1 MTNVNTLFANAA
13 ALAINADEAAKA
25 AKANSAG
32 AIDMTVAAL
41 MTGKTLATKFVFDVK
56 ARDGS
61 IVEHCRNVVI
71 ADYAAGFKNE
81 DGTEY
86 RAKVT
91 AFADAILGKWF
102 LKTGT
107 FTDEQRN
114 AVFMMVKRAIKIAL
128 GLKAQGM
135 SAKLVDNKLVV
146 SGGKG
151 KEAAA
156 ISAAAKKS
164 TSALMAAIKP
174 AAKKGT
180 NKTTQNTAANN
191 NAIDLDGA
199 LRTVA
204 HYASLVKNGKEAP
217 SNTRLSF
224 LKAIAEAASVA
235 IAAVSEAGDD

>member
-1 MTNVNTLFANAA
+1 MTTVNTLFANAA

-56 ARDGS
+56 AKGDGS
-61 IVEHCRNVVI
+61 IVEHCRNVMI

-164 TSALMAAIKP
+164 TSALMAAINP
-174 AAKKGT
+174 PAKKGT
-180 NKTTQNTAANN
+180 NKATQNTAANN

-204 HYASLVKNGKEAP
+204 AYASLVKDGKEAP
-217 SNTRLSF
+217 SGTRLSF
-224 LKAIAEAASVA
+224 LKAIVKAASAA
-235 IAAVSEAGDD
+235 ITEAGDE

>member
-1 MTNVNTLFANAA
+1 MTTVTNLFTNAA
-13 ALAINADEAAKA
+13 ALAINAEEAAKA

-41 MTGKTLATKFVFDVK
+41 MTGKTLVTKFVFDVK

-61 IVEHCRNVVI
+61 TVEHCRNITI
-71 ADYAAGFKNE
+71 ADYAAGFKNA
-81 DGTEY
+81 DGSEY
-86 RAKVT
+86 RAKVS
-91 AFADAILGKWF
+91 AFANAILGKWF
-102 LKTGT
+102 LREGT
-107 FTDEQRN
+107 FTDAQRN
-114 AVFMMVKRAIKIAL
+114 TVFMMVKRAIAIAL

-151 KEAAA
+151 QEAAA
-156 ISAAAKKS
+156 IREAAKKS
-164 TSALMAAIKP
+164 TSALATAIKP
-174 AAKKGT
+174 TAKKGT

-204 HYASLVKNGKEAP
+204 AYAALVKDGKEAP
-217 SNTRLSF
+217 SNKRLSF
-224 LKAIAEAASVA
+224 LKAIVQAASAA
-235 IAAVSEAGDD
+235 ITEAGED

>member
-61 IVEHCRNVVI
+61 TVEHCRNVAI

-81 DGTEY
+81 DGSEY
-86 RAKVT
+86 RAKVS
-91 AFADAILGKWF
+91 AFANAILGKWF
-102 LKTGT
+102 LREGT
-107 FTDEQRN
+107 FTDAQRN
-114 AVFMMVKRAIKIAL
+114 AVFMMVKRAITIAL

-151 KEAAA
+151 KEAAS
-156 ISAAAKKS
+156 IREAAKKS
-164 TSALMAAIKP
+164 TSALATAIKP
-174 AAKKGT
+174 TAKKGT

-204 HYASLVKNGKEAP
+204 AYASLVKDGKEAP
-217 SNTRLSF
+217 SGTRLSF
-224 LKAIAEAASVA
+224 LKAIVKAASAA
-235 IAAVSEAGDD
+235 ITEAGED

>member
-1 MTNVNTLFANAA
+1 MTTVNALFANAA

-41 MTGKTLATKFVFDVK
+41 MTGKTLATKFIFDVK

-71 ADYAAGFKNE
+71 ADYADGFKNA
-81 DGTEY
+81 DGSEY
-86 RAKVT
+86 RAKVS
-91 AFADAILGKWF
+91 AFANAILGKWF
-102 LKTGT
+102 LREGT
-107 FTDEQRN
+107 FTDAQRN
-114 AVFMMVKRAIKIAL
+114 AVFMMVKRAIGVAL

-164 TSALMAAIKP
+164 TSALMAAINP
-174 AAKKGT
+174 PAKKGT
-180 NKTTQNTAANN
+180 NKTTQNTAANS

-204 HYASLVKNGKEAP
+204 AYAALVKDGKEAP
-217 SNTRLSF
+217 SGTRLSF
-224 LKAIAEAASVA
+224 LKAIVKAASAA
-235 IAAVSEAGDD
+235 ITEAGDD

>member
-1 MTNVNTLFANAA
+1 MTNVTNLFANAA
-13 ALAINADEAAKA
+13 ALAINAEEATKA

-32 AIDMTVAAL
+32 AIDMAVAAL
-41 MTGKTLATKFVFDVK
+41 MTGKTLGTKFVFDVK

-61 IVEHCRNVVI
+61 TVEHCRNITI
-71 ADYAAGFKNE
+71 ADYAAGFKNN
-81 DGTEY
+81 DGSAY
-86 RAKVT
+86 RGKET
-91 AFADAILGKWF
+91 GFKDAILGKWF

-107 FTDEQRN
+107 FTDEQRD
-114 AVFMMVKRAIKIAL
+114 AVWRMVRRAISVAL

-164 TSALMAAIKP
+164 TSALMAAINP
-174 AAKKGT
+174 PAKKGT

-204 HYASLVKNGKEAP
+204 AYAALVKDGKEAP
-217 SNTRLSF
+217 SNKRLSF
-224 LKAIAEAASVA
+224 LKAIVQAASAA
-235 IAAVSEAGDD
+235 IAEAGDE

>member
-1 MTNVNTLFANAA
+1 MTTVSNLFANAA

-25 AKANSAG
+25 AKTNSAG

-41 MTGKTLATKFVFDVK
+41 MTGKTLGTKFVFDVK
-56 ARDGS
+56 AKGDGS
-61 IVEHCRNVVI
+61 IVEHCRNVTI
-71 ADYAAGFKNE
+71 ADYAAGFKNA
-81 DGTEY
+81 DGSEY
-86 RAKVT
+86 RAKVS
-91 AFADAILGKWF
+91 AFANAILGKWF
-102 LKTGT
+102 LREGT
-107 FTDEQRN
+107 FTDAQRN
-114 AVFMMVKRAIKIAL
+114 AVFMMVKRAITIAL

-156 ISAAAKKS
+156 IRDAAKKS
-164 TSALMAAIKP
+164 TSALATAIKP

-204 HYASLVKNGKEAP
+204 AYAALVKDGKEAP
-217 SNTRLSF
+217 SSARLSY
-224 LKAIAEAASVA
+224 LKAIVKAASAA
-235 IAAVSEAGDD
+235 ITEAGED